1 MKKLL
6 IALNILIW
14 SVVCIEACHAEG
26 VTQKVCHEKNGKQ
39 VCKLV
44 KVHKAISDAT
54 KVPEKKKK

>member
-6 IALNILIW
+6 TLTLI
-14 SVVCIEACHAEG
+14 SLAFSAYAVE
-26 VTQKVCHEKNGKQ
+26 TKKVCHEKNGKQ
-39 VCKLV
+39 VCKIV